1 MDKVIV
7 ISIDAMIY
15 SDIAEFEKLPNFSA
29 ITKHKAIAKHIY
41 CIYPT
46 YTYPC
51 HTTIMT
57 GCYPDKHGIY
67 HNEVFDLN
75 AKSAKWFWY
84 RKYIKRKTMLDIA
97 KEAGLTT
104 ACVSWPVEGGADAD
118 YVIGEIWTEKPDED
132 PDNIFRTANT
142 EKAEH
147 IYKKNKHLLNWMKTP
162 AFDYFT
168 ASTANDII
176 REANPDLMFIHFSY
190 LDHQRHNNGFE
201 TEKNINAI
209 KFIDDRLGDIIEAVK
224 DTGTFEDT
232 TFILLGDHGHMNVK
246 KVFNINEVLRQKG
259 YITLNEDGT
268 IKDWEIFVHT
278 VSFSGQV
285 YLNEIDEEGALK
297 VLRELKEEYPDC
309 IERVMTRF
317 SAKEIYHLDGPFSLV
332 LEAQD
337 NVVFGNDFNS
347 AVERKPERGDYKFS
361 SSSHGFAPEKGV
373 NPPFIVAGKRAKN
386 NRTIEYARLVD
397 EAPTILSIFNLK
409 LDDIDGEELNLI
421 QKED

>member
-1 MDKVIV
+1 MNKVIV

-15 SDIAEFEKLPNFSA
+15 SDIAEFEKLPNFSL
-29 ITKHKAIAKHIY
+29 ITKHKAIAKNIH

-67 HNEVFDLN
+67 HNEVFDITN
-75 AKSAKWFWY
+75 KNNKWFWY
-84 RKYIKRKTMLDIA
+84 RKDIKRKTMLDAA
-97 KEAGLTT
+97 KEKGLTT
-104 ACVSWPVEGGADAD
+104 ACVSWPVEGAANAD
-118 YVIGEIWTEKPDED
+118 YLIAEIWTEKPDED
-132 PDNIFRTANT
+132 PDSIFKAANSP
-142 EKAEH
+142 KAEP
-147 IYKKNKHLLNWMKTP
+147 IYQKNKHLLNWMKTP

-168 ASTANDII
+168 AAASADII

-190 LDHQRHNNGFE
+190 LDHQRHNNGYE

-209 KFIDDRLGDIIEAVK
+209 KFIDDRLGEVIEAVK
-224 DTGTFEDT
+224 SSETFDDT
-232 TFILLGDHGHMNVK
+232 TFILLGDHGHMNVR

-268 IKDWEIFVHT
+268 IKDWKIFVHT

-285 YLNEIDEEGALK
+285 YLNGIKEEDGLK
-297 VLRELKEEYPDC
+297 ILRKIKEEYPDC

-332 LEAQD
+332 LEAVD
-337 NVVFGNDFNS
+337 NVVFGNDFNG
-347 AVERKPERGDYKFS
+347 AIEREPEKGNYKFS
-361 SSSHGFAPEKGV
+361 MSSHGFAPEKGA
-373 NPPFIVAGKRAKN
+373 NPPFIVAGKRAN
-386 NRTIEYARLVD
+386 NKTIEHARLVD
-397 EAPTILSIFNLK
+397 EAPTILSIFSLE
-409 LDDIDGEELNLI
+409 LDDIDGEKLDLI
-421 QKED
+421 QKEE